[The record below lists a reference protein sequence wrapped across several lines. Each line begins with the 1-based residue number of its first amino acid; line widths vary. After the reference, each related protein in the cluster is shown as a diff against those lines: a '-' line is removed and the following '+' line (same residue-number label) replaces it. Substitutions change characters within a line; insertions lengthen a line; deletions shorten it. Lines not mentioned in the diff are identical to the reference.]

1 MTDVSSVMN
10 IVMTGAGPGLLVTA
24 IMMKTIWKW
33 KLAVNEQRE
42 EGNGFDNSERRS
54 HCGVNGHDCI
64 MDDYQ
69 PPMCHTYVE
78 QENGSWELLS
88 INP

>member
-1 MTDVSSVMN
+1 M
-10 IVMTGAGPGLLVTA
+10 
-24 IMMKTIWKW
+24 
-33 KLAVNEQRE
+33 NEQRE

-78 QENGSWELLS
+78 QENGS
-88 INP
+88 